1 MAAAARTRRRT
12 VDLKA
17 MERGAGRA
25 ADFLRLLASEH
36 RLLILC
42 AVAEEE
48 RSVGELADLLGIA
61 QPNASQHLFRLRAE
75 GLVASRRAGQT
86 IYYRLASPHVRPIIA
101 HLHAMLCEG

>member
-1 MAAAARTRRRT
+1 MAASARMRRRT

-17 MERGAGRA
+17 MESGARRA
-25 ADFLRLLASEH
+25 ADFLRLLGSEH

-48 RSVGELADLLGIA
+48 RSVGELADLLAIT

-75 GLVASRRAGQT
+75 GLVASRRVGQT

-101 HLHAMLCEG
+101 HLHAMFCED

>member
-1 MAAAARTRRRT
+1 
-12 VDLKA
+12 
-17 MERGAGRA
+17 MERQAGRA

-42 AVAEEE
+42 AVAEGE
-48 RSVGELADLLGIA
+48 RSVGELAGMLEIA

-86 IYYRLASPHVRPIIA
+86 IYYRLTSRHVQPIIA
-101 HLHAMLCEG
+101 HLHAMFCEG